1 VNQLTTVDEKE
12 YLPYIIINLEFQVTS
27 ISQLL
32 RQYIPAFEPVA
43 LGEDARNSIPEITG
57 LETICEEISTEKQD
71 NFLLKSVAREQANGE
86 IIYFDISFYK
96 SDDKLILFFIDT
108 TEFIKLRQSFIQK
121 VNEAELALNAL
132 QRFEY
137 CTNKIINSMEDILLI
152 TSSDG
157 LIERI
162 NSAAET
168 ILNLRQVEL
177 IGFSLSEI
185 FNHPDLKNSDFFQS
199 ICANSKIVK
208 KLEVCFLSKEQ
219 KEIEI
224 EFNCFRAP
232 TEVPQIYNCVLIGRD
247 ITIRKK
253 AEREMLAMVEKEKE
267 LRLLKSRFLSM
278 ASHEFRNPLSSI
290 LVCTD
295 LLAQDEETQL
305 PMTEQNFYL
314 QLIKDSAL
322 NIKSILENVLVLSKA
337 EAGKQ
342 KLMLSEFDLPNFCR
356 QIIRELQIS
365 HPARIIDLQAPDQK
379 FAFEGDQKLL
389 WHILTNLL
397 SNALKYSPE
406 QTKVDLKIALNN
418 LSSLVTIE
426 ICDRGIG
433 IPQEAQKHLFDSFY
447 RAGNV
452 GEVAGTGLGLAIVK
466 RSVELQQ
473 GSISITS
480 EENVGTTIE
489 LEFPQYPKSS

>member
-1 VNQLTTVDEKE
+1 M
-12 YLPYIIINLEFQVTS
+12 
-27 ISQLL
+27 
-32 RQYIPAFEPVA
+32 
-43 LGEDARNSIPEITG
+43 
-57 LETICEEISTEKQD
+57 
-71 NFLLKSVAREQANGE
+71 
-86 IIYFDISFYK
+86 
-96 SDDKLILFFIDT
+96 ILFFIDT

-121 VNEAELALNAL
+121 VNEAELALGAL

-152 TSSDG
+152 TNSEG

-162 NSAAET
+162 NSAAEK
-168 ILNLRQVEL
+168 ILNLRRTEL
-177 IGFSLSEI
+177 IDFSLSEI
-185 FNHPDLKNSDFFQS
+185 FNHPELKNSDFFQS
-199 ICANSKIVK
+199 VCSNSKVVK
-208 KLEVCFLSKEQ
+208 KLEVCFTSNEQ

-253 AEREMLAMVEKEKE
+253 VEREMLATVEKEKE

-295 LLAQDEETQL
+295 LLAQDEENQL
-305 PMTEQNFYL
+305 PITEQDFYL

-322 NIKSILENVLVLSKA
+322 NIKSILENILVLSKA
-337 EAGKQ
+337 EARKQ
-342 KLMLSEFDLPNFCR
+342 QLILSKFDLPDFCQ
-356 QIIRELQIS
+356 QIIRELQIT
-365 HPARIIDLQAPDQK
+365 HPARIIDLQVPEQK
-379 FAFEGDQKLL
+379 FAFEGDKKLL

-397 SNALKYSPE
+397 SNALKYSSD
-406 QTKVDLKIALNN
+406 QTKVDLKVTLNN
-418 LSSLVTIE
+418 LSSSITIE

-473 GSISITS
+473 GNIGITS

-489 LEFPQYPKSS
+489 LTFPQYPKNP